1 MEDNLLL
8 ISHDDECA
16 CDIDLSTGMELVCAY
31 HEDLYACEDSLANT
45 YEPIMLE
52 A

>member
-8 ISHDDECA
+8 LSHDEECA
-16 CDIDLSTGMELVCAY
+16 CDIDEAGIELVCAY